1 MTRSDRIAS
10 LLLVPLVLIVGLL
23 VFNEYREQS
32 RPVTSTDSTI
42 PTGDFFGVSS
52 SATPGSDASSSGAST
67 TSTTGGSATTSTN
80 DESSTEGTDLDP
92 PG

>member
-10 LLLVPLVLIVGLL
+10 LLLVPLLLIVGLL

-52 SATPGSDASSSGAST
+52 SATPGSGASSSGAS

-80 DESSTEGTDLDP
+80 EESSTEGTDLDP